1 MVNAFTNLQMEFM
14 FSIRNCYKK
23 KKIYEMFCFCRQMT
37 NTKLLKGNRLLDM
50 TQ

>member
-23 KKIYEMFCFCRQMT
+23 KKDIRNVLAFAD
-37 NTKLLKGNRLLDM
+37 K
-50 TQ
+50 